1 MCYSISCCWLFWEWF
16 CSVSVTFQWMPHL
29 VTAWVHIPTDKWQR
43 SQKVLL
49 NRWWSGTKFAF
60 IIPENRCAVWLM
72 LKKQQRVNSFQTNC
86 ICDKEWWK
94 LEANLVFFSNCSGQ
108 QVYKGTSW
116 NIIQTENCRIV
127 PRLESHKLY
136 SSLCV
141 YQHRTASVLDPCC
154 LLYNPLLV
162 FKHLSGLL
170 YGCAS
175 ENLNLSLRWSFKADW
190 IRCLF

>member
-1 MCYSISCCWLFWEWF
+1 M
-16 CSVSVTFQWMPHL
+16 
-29 VTAWVHIPTDKWQR
+29 
-43 SQKVLL
+43 
-49 NRWWSGTKFAF
+49 
-60 IIPENRCAVWLM
+60 
-72 LKKQQRVNSFQTNC
+72 
-86 ICDKEWWK
+86 
-94 LEANLVFFSNCSGQ
+94 
-108 QVYKGTSW
+108 YKGTSW

-190 IRCLF
+190 IRYLFYWLLVQVQRITFMTEKINKLATLCPWWCFHRVDIRYECGTVVGTVEIAGLFWYLRNFWWVSCCMKSLYFNI